1 MDQRLTTARAEV
13 QPGGTAHSAP
23 HLLHVFP
30 SYAYG
35 GVPIRIANVINH
47 FGTRYRHTIFA
58 LDGNMASG
66 SRLDPALGVRLADPG
81 IDKRKP
87 IGTLLAIRRHL
98 AAQRPDLLLT
108 HNWGSVE
115 WALVNTVMR
124 AVPHVHFESGFGP
137 EEAERQIPRRVWARR
152 FALLGAY
159 CLVVP
164 SFTLVALARDIWR
177 LDPAK
182 IRHIPNG
189 VDCALFASAGDPAAA
204 PGFVRRADELVV
216 GTVAPLRREKNLAR
230 LLRAFARLT
239 HRGKVRLLIAGDGR
253 DRPALQALATTLG
266 IAERVS
272 FVGHVEEP
280 HKVYPLMDIFAM
292 SSDTEQM
299 PNTLLQ
305 AMAASRPVA
314 SVDIG
319 DVRAILPPENAA
331 LIAPRGD
338 EAGLTAAID
347 RLLDDSGLRE
357 RLAKA
362 NRHHVV
368 EHYSKE
374 RMYAAYGA
382 LFDEAIA
389 TGRRG
394 GRAVELAR

>member
-1 MDQRLTTARAEV
+1 MDHRLRKPLVSGQLGIAASK
-13 QPGGTAHSAP
+13 ASHFLHIFP
-23 HLLHVFP
+23 HFG
-30 SYAYG
+30 YG
-35 GVPIRIANVINH
+35 GPPIRIANVINH
-47 FGTRYRHTIFA
+47 FGPRYRHTIFA

-87 IGTLLAIRRHL
+87 IGALLAIRLHL
-98 AAQRPDLLLT
+98 AAERPDLLLT
-108 HNWGSVE
+108 YNWGSVE
-115 WALVNTVMR
+115 WALVNTVIR
-124 AVPHVHFESGFGP
+124 AAPHVHFESGFGP
-137 EEAERQIPRRVWARR
+137 DEAERQIPRRIWARR
-152 FALLGAY
+152 VALLGAH
-159 CLVVP
+159 CLLVP
-164 SFTLVALARDIWR
+164 SFTLVAIARDIWR

-182 IRHIPNG
+182 IRHVPNG
-189 VDCALFASAGDPAAA
+189 VDCALFAAAGDPAAA
-204 PGFVRRADELVV
+204 AGFVLRADELVV
-216 GTVAPLRREKNLAR
+216 GTVAPLRHEKNLAR
-230 LLRAFARLT
+230 LLRAFAGLT
-239 HRGKVRLLIAGDGR
+239 YRGKVRLLIAGDGP
-253 DRPALQALATTLG
+253 DRPALQALAAELG
-266 IAERVS
+266 ITDRVS

-338 EAGLTAAID
+338 EAGLAALID
-347 RLLDDSGLRE
+347 RLLADRGLRE
-357 RLAKA
+357 RLAAA
-362 NRHHVV
+362 NRRHVV
-368 EHYSKE
+368 ATYSKE

-389 TGRRG
+389 TGARG
-394 GRAVELAR
+394 ARAAETAR